1 MAPPFMGNI
10 RQKPGDRGEA
20 VHSRRSGLRGAI
32 RDETGNPAYQLFR
45 DGSMPADIGAER
57 IKAG

>member
-1 MAPPFMGNI
+1 MGNI

-20 VHSRRSGLRGAI
+20 AHSRRSGLRGAI
-32 RDETGNPAYQLFR
+32 RDETGNPAYQLLL